1 MLGLDCAI
9 GAAASDELAV
19 SIVVLL
25 ATFRPIWYGSRT
37 AELIHQLAPG
47 DEIIICENERPVA
60 KLIKLPNPA
69 RTPRPG
75 PGLCKGMIT
84 IISDDDDHLED
95 FKDYMP

>member
-1 MLGLDCAI
+1 MLGTI
-9 GAAASDELAV
+9 I
-19 SIVVLL
+19 SIDQAQRKL
-25 ATFRPIWYGSRT
+25 
-37 AELIHQLAPG
+37 AELIDQLLPG
-47 DEIIICENERPVA
+47 EEIVICDNERPVA

-69 RTPRPG
+69 RTRRRT